1 MIRAFTFDGQTIP
14 IQPSPLF
21 KPHGKAL
28 FAGDSMTLLVGPNGC
43 GKTRALVSLASTF
56 SGATSNDKNISHVN
70 WDSPQEHLETCAIY
84 YTPVPYHIDTPKNGH
99 RFRSIKTSLSNAS
112 APLSTKHREIA
123 NELKA
128 EFGLDARRTLALQ
141 NLSQR
146 SLEDLMSRVLSSRS
160 GVVDPWIEP
169 FRIKYNNLLKQMREH
184 REASAASRNR
194 SKYELFNQ
202 QNEKLVREFSI
213 ELRKNIGQEFS
224 LRIRAYQFSRSG
236 RTPSSSAEKQLL
248 EELGFTLNS
257 APSKQATVPRKNFV
271 IAINLFQTIA
281 KIINDPWLA
290 KNTYQVDDDQ
300 VERLEAL
307 PLNKLGQV
315 TLTGLSSG
323 AAALIH
329 QFSSINTACEELL
342 LHNTNRKLLLLI
354 DEGDAFLHLA
364 WQQQYIDYLD
374 KTVHRLKRKF
384 ESVQIV
390 IASHSPILMSDF
402 PRECIFLLNNRDWI
416 EDLLESGAAPIP
428 SASFGAPLD
437 AVVRHVG
444 QTGTMGKFAARV
456 IRQLLKDIDEGM
468 SVDMQRVEMIGD
480 PIIKRQI
487 IKTLNERQ
495 QWASE
500 E

>member
-1 MIRAFTFDGQTIP
+1 
-14 IQPSPLF
+14 
-21 KPHGKAL
+21 
-28 FAGDSMTLLVGPNGC
+28 MTLLVGPNGC
-43 GKTRALVSLASTF
+43 GKTRALVSLASIF
-56 SGATSNDKNISHVN
+56 SGATSNDKNISHVD
-70 WDSPQEHLETCAIY
+70 WDSPQEYQETCAIY
-84 YTPVPYHIDTPKNGH
+84 YTSVPYHIETPKNGH
-99 RFRSIKTSLSNAS
+99 RFRSIKTSLSNAG
-112 APLSTKHREIA
+112 APLTTKHREIA

-128 EFGLDARRTLALQ
+128 EFGLDARRTLSLP
-141 NLSQR
+141 NVSQR
-146 SLEDLMSRVLSSRS
+146 SLDDLMSRVLSARN

-169 FRIKYNNLLKQMREH
+169 FRIKNKHLMQKMREH
-184 REASAASRNR
+184 REASAASRDW
-194 SKYELFNQ
+194 SGYDLLFKQ
-202 QNEKLVREFSI
+202 HEKLVREFSI
-213 ELRKNIGQEFS
+213 ELRQKIGKEFS
-224 LRIRAYQFSRSG
+224 LKIRAYQFARSG
-236 RTPSSSAEKQLL
+236 RAPSSSAEKQLL

-257 APSKQATVPRKNFV
+257 APSKQATVPRKNFSTT
-271 IAINLFQTIA
+271 INLFQAIA
-281 KIINDPWLA
+281 KIIHDPWLS
-290 KNTYQVDDDQ
+290 KSTYQVDDDQ

-307 PLNKLGQV
+307 SLNKLGQV

-374 KTVHRLKRKF
+374 KTVQRLKQKF
-384 ESVQIV
+384 ESVQTV

-402 PRECIFLLNNRDWI
+402 PSECIFLLNNRDWI
-416 EDLLESGAAPIP
+416 EDLLENGSAHIP

-456 IRQLLKDIDEGM
+456 IRQLLQDIDDGIN
-468 SVDMQRVEMIGD
+468 VDIQRVEMIGD

-495 QWASE
+495 QWAGE